1 MREIRPIRD
10 TEAVSFLRLLCDV
23 FGVDF
28 SRARAIFFNEPM
40 FDLNRKWALFEDG
53 EMRSILT
60 TVPLSF
66 GWGKAIGVAG
76 VATTPEHRGQG
87 LAAELLQGVLQV
99 SAHRG
104 EGPCALFATD
114 PRLYSSLGFEVVDES
129 VLISLPNQPF
139 QETPMVDV
147 SDVERIY
154 TEWSEANPARLRRDR
169 LRWKFW
175 KWNLRMSWECGE
187 GYLCAEG
194 DTVREVITTA
204 PVSEWPTLAHGQFL
218 GLRSVA
224 ESLGLPMEEAKR
236 QGHLMVRGFPM
247 RPEFFLTDQ
256 F

>member
-1 MREIRPIRD
+1 VREIRPIRD

-28 SRARAIFFNEPM
+28 SRARSIFFNEPM

-60 TVPLSF
+60 TVPLTF

-76 VATTPEHRGQG
+76 VATVPEFRGQG

-114 PRLYSSLGFEVVDES
+114 PRLYSSLGFEIVDES
-129 VLISLPNQPF
+129 VLIPLPSVVF
-139 QETPMVDV
+139 KEAPMVDV
-147 SDVERIY
+147 VEVERIY
-154 TEWSEANPARLRRDR
+154 AEWSQASLGRLRRDR
-169 LRWKFW
+169 QRWKFW
-175 KWNLRMSWECGE
+175 KWNLRMCWECGE

-194 DTVREVITTA
+194 DTVREVITQA
-204 PVSEWPTLAHGQFL
+204 PISEWPTLSNGQFL
-218 GLRSVA
+218 GLRSIA
-224 ESLGLPMEEAKR
+224 EGLGLPMEKAVR
-236 QGHLMVRGFPM
+236 QGHLMVRDFPM